1 MLDERIRYRGGTN
14 MATGSGFR
22 QSLPEDIQEDLALAL
37 AIVDL
42 FAELRQTMPLQ
53 YVRAFLLVG
62 TNEGQGVGDYA
73 EKAGVSLSVMSRHL
87 LDIGDRNRH
96 MEEGFGLVTQRPDPL
111 ELRKHQA
118 MLTPKGKALAH
129 KISRALR
136 R

>member
-1 MLDERIRYRGGTN
+1 MLDEHTGFRGGGRMSTVP
-14 MATGSGFR
+14 GFR
-22 QSLPEDIQEDLALAL
+22 QSLPEDDKSALAQ
-37 AIVDL
+37 AVAVMDL

-53 YVRAFLLVG
+53 YVRAFLLVALD
-62 TNEGQGVGDYA
+62 EGRGVGEYA
-73 EKAGVSLSVMSRHL
+73 EKAGVSMTVMSRHL

-96 MEEGFGLVTQRPDPL
+96 KEEGFGLVTQRPDPM

-129 KISRALR
+129 KIIRALR